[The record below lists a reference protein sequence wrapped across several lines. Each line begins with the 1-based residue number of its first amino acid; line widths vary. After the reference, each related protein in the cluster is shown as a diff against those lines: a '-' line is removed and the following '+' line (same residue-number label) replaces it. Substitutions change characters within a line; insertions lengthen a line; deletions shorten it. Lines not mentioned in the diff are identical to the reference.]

1 MKLKEWKQYEELQEK
16 SKLSLTRRST
26 SPEKSK
32 PPPEKPPESQIKH
45 KLQGF
50 KKNHEKNQRTIS
62 YLQQFPSPEYLL
74 SPEKSPEIAGRTE
87 MEGET

>member
-1 MKLKEWKQYEELQEK
+1 MRNYKKNLTFNSLAGSRRRK
-16 SKLSLTRRST
+16 SH
-26 SPEKSK
+26 
-32 PPPEKPPESQIKH
+32 EKPPESQIKH

-74 SPEKSPEIAGRTE
+74 SPEKSPEIAGRNE
-87 MEGET
+87 MGGEA